1 MAQYKEKP
9 TRWCEAK
16 ALTFLL
22 NFIRN
27 HNGIIDKSDTFEL
40 LGTLYS
46 DDQWISLI
54 KQNFSKEKMHR
65 MAGGKGQNVKLD
77 MYNGPYN
84 TLSEIWNLKFAR
96 PYLRN
101 FLMKIIKQS
110 VQANPPE
117 RVADELFPRKM
128 RELQKMLKLNDL
140 EIDILLVQ
148 AFIQKD
154 FLHISDGHRRHT
166 DLNDKVVFIAKSVDR
181 DIAEVREA
189 LMEKNRLCRYACLDD
204 DDLDFNPELF
214 GFLNGFSTDP
224 IANIFF
230 ERNTEKSLPWDFYGA
245 VVEKHGELLERI
257 ITSRSGTKAA
267 NILLYG
273 APGTG
278 KTSFAKTLAERLRR
292 SCYLIKQKPGIN
304 RDAEGKPEFRF
315 GALGVCAD
323 MVDPIQSLI
332 IVDEADEMLRGGGG
346 GNFLASI
353 FGGNVSVGDKG
364 RLNMVLDSS
373 KVPTIWISN
382 TPAEALD
389 ESSRRRFDYA
399 IRFEPLTDA
408 QRKMIWRNNICKMN
422 LEPLIPDELQT
433 KLASLYPVSAG
444 GITLVLQNLSKM
456 TPGPEEVEGLIEKLM
471 RPHCELLG
479 ISTQKNKMLPAK
491 DYSLSGLNIKGKIP
505 LENIVGAVRNYLNG
519 KRNEIDRPR
528 MNLLL
533 SGAPG
538 TGKTEFVK
546 YLGAVLNTKVI
557 VKMGSDLLDMYVGG
571 TEQAIKQAFAEA
583 EKEHAILFLDEI
595 DGMLQSRERATRNWE
610 VTQVNELLHRMENFD
625 GVMIGAT
632 NFAVNLDPAVMRRFT
647 FKLEFDYLDDAGKKI
662 FFERMF
668 HAQLVPDEER
678 RLAQI
683 QHLAPGD
690 FRTVRQS
697 FFYLGNDVSNSDR
710 LDALLRESES
720 KTGVAGIKKQIG
732 F

>member
-1 MAQYKEKP
+1 M
-9 TRWCEAK
+9 C
-16 ALTFLL
+16 
-22 NFIRN
+22 
-27 HNGIIDKSDTFEL
+27 ID
-40 LGTLYS
+40 
-46 DDQWISLI
+46 
-54 KQNFSKEKMHR
+54 N
-65 MAGGKGQNVKLD
+65 
-77 MYNGPYN
+77 
-84 TLSEIWNLKFAR
+84 
-96 PYLRN
+96 
-101 FLMKIIKQS
+101 
-110 VQANPPE
+110 
-117 RVADELFPRKM
+117 
-128 RELQKMLKLNDL
+128 
-140 EIDILLVQ
+140 
-148 AFIQKD
+148 
-154 FLHISDGHRRHT
+154 
-166 DLNDKVVFIAKSVDR
+166 
-181 DIAEVREA
+181 
-189 LMEKNRLCRYACLDD
+189 
-204 DDLDFNPELF
+204 DLDFNSELF

-323 MVDPIQSLI
+323 MVDPTQSLI

-373 KVPTIWISN
+373 KVPTIWITN

>member
-117 RVADELFPRKM
+117 RFADELFPRKM

-323 MVDPIQSLI
+323 MVDPTQSLI

-373 KVPTIWISN
+373 KVPTIWITN

-422 LEPLIPDELQT
+422 LEPLIPDELQA

-538 TGKTEFVK
+538 AGKTEFVK

-610 VTQVNELLHRMENFD
+610 VTQVNELLHRMENFN

-632 NFAVNLDPAVMRRFT
+632 NFAVNLDPAVIRRFT

>member
-181 DIAEVREA
+181 DIAEVLEA

-315 GALGVCAD
+315 GVLGVCAD
-323 MVDPIQSLI
+323 MVDPTQSLI

-373 KVPTIWISN
+373 KVPTIWITN

-595 DGMLQSRERATRNWE
+595 DGMLQSRERAARNWE

>member
-181 DIAEVREA
+181 DIAEVLEA

-323 MVDPIQSLI
+323 MVDPTQSLI

-373 KVPTIWISN
+373 KVPTIWITN

-456 TPGPEEVEGLIEKLM
+456 TPGPEEVEELIEKLM

-595 DGMLQSRERATRNWE
+595 DGMLQSRERAARNWE

>member
-27 HNGIIDKSDTFEL
+27 HNAIIDKSDTFEL

-117 RVADELFPRKM
+117 RFADELFPRKM

-323 MVDPIQSLI
+323 MVDPTQSLI

-373 KVPTIWISN
+373 KVPTIWITN

-389 ESSRRRFDYA
+389 ESSRRRFDYS

-408 QRKMIWRNNICKMN
+408 QRKMIWHNNICKMN
-422 LEPLIPDELQT
+422 LEQLIPDELQT

-610 VTQVNELLHRMENFD
+610 VTQVNELLHRMENFN

>member
-27 HNGIIDKSDTFEL
+27 HSGIIDNNQTFDIL
-40 LGTLYS
+40 DSLYS
-46 DDQWISLI
+46 DDQWLSLI
-54 KQNFSKEKMHR
+54 KQNFSNEKMHR
-65 MAGGKGQNVKLD
+65 MPGGKGHHMEWE

-84 TLSEIWNLKFAR
+84 ILCEIWNLKFAR

-101 FLMKIIKQS
+101 FLIKIISQRL
-110 VQANPPE
+110 QTNPPE
-117 RVADELFPRKM
+117 RYSDEIFPRKM
-128 RELQKMLKLNDL
+128 RELQKTLKLSDL
-140 EIDILLVQ
+140 ETDILLIQ

-154 FLHISDGHRRHT
+154 FLHICDGHNRHT
-166 DLNDKVVFIAKSVDR
+166 DSNDKVIFIAKSLDR

-204 DDLDFNPELF
+204 DLDFNPPLAQ
-214 GFLNGFSTDP
+214 FLYGFSTDP
-224 IANIFF
+224 LSNIYF

-278 KTSFAKTLAERLRR
+278 KTSFAKTLAERLHRT
-292 SCYLIKQKPGIN
+292 CYLIKQKPGIN
-304 RDAEGKPEFRF
+304 RGAESKPEFRF
-315 GALGVCAD
+315 GALGVCTDMAD
-323 MVDPIQSLI
+323 PAQSLI

-346 GNFLASI
+346 GNILASI

-389 ESSRRRFDYA
+389 ESSRRRFDYS

-408 QRKMIWRNNICKMN
+408 QRKMIWHNNICKMN
-422 LEPLIPDELQT
+422 LEQLIPDELQT

-444 GITLVLQNLSKM
+444 GITLALQNLSKM
-456 TPGPEEVEGLIEKLM
+456 TPRQEEVEGLIEKLM

-479 ISTQKNKMLPAK
+479 ISSQKNKMLPAK

-519 KRNEIDRPR
+519 KQNEIDRPR

-583 EKEHAILFLDEI
+583 EQEHAILFLDEI

-610 VTQVNELLHRMENFD
+610 VTQVNELLHQMENFN
-625 GVMIGAT
+625 GIMIGAT
-632 NFAVNLDPAVMRRFT
+632 NFAVNLDSAVMRHFT

-668 HAQLVPDEER
+668 HTQLTPAEER
-678 RLAQI
+678 RLAAI
-683 QHLAPGD
+683 RHLAPGD

-697 FFYLGNDVSNSDR
+697 FFYLGNDVSNNDR

-720 KTGVAGIKKQIG
+720 KTGVAGTKKQIG

>member
-1 MAQYKEKP
+1 M
-9 TRWCEAK
+9 C
-16 ALTFLL
+16 
-22 NFIRN
+22 
-27 HNGIIDKSDTFEL
+27 ID
-40 LGTLYS
+40 
-46 DDQWISLI
+46 
-54 KQNFSKEKMHR
+54 N
-65 MAGGKGQNVKLD
+65 
-77 MYNGPYN
+77 
-84 TLSEIWNLKFAR
+84 
-96 PYLRN
+96 
-101 FLMKIIKQS
+101 
-110 VQANPPE
+110 
-117 RVADELFPRKM
+117 
-128 RELQKMLKLNDL
+128 
-140 EIDILLVQ
+140 
-148 AFIQKD
+148 
-154 FLHISDGHRRHT
+154 
-166 DLNDKVVFIAKSVDR
+166 
-181 DIAEVREA
+181 
-189 LMEKNRLCRYACLDD
+189 
-204 DDLDFNPELF
+204 DLDFNSELF

-323 MVDPIQSLI
+323 MVDPTQSLI

-373 KVPTIWISN
+373 KVPTIWITN

-444 GITLVLQNLSKM
+444 GITLVLQNLYKM
-456 TPGPEEVEGLIEKLM
+456 TPGSEEVEELIEKLM

>member
-1 MAQYKEKP
+1 
-9 TRWCEAK
+9 
-16 ALTFLL
+16 
-22 NFIRN
+22 
-27 HNGIIDKSDTFEL
+27 
-40 LGTLYS
+40 
-46 DDQWISLI
+46 
-54 KQNFSKEKMHR
+54 
-65 MAGGKGQNVKLD
+65 
-77 MYNGPYN
+77 
-84 TLSEIWNLKFAR
+84 
-96 PYLRN
+96 
-101 FLMKIIKQS
+101 
-110 VQANPPE
+110 
-117 RVADELFPRKM
+117 
-128 RELQKMLKLNDL
+128 
-140 EIDILLVQ
+140 
-148 AFIQKD
+148 
-154 FLHISDGHRRHT
+154 
-166 DLNDKVVFIAKSVDR
+166 
-181 DIAEVREA
+181 
-189 LMEKNRLCRYACLDD
+189 
-204 DDLDFNPELF
+204 
-214 GFLNGFSTDP
+214 
-224 IANIFF
+224 
-230 ERNTEKSLPWDFYGA
+230 
-245 VVEKHGELLERI
+245 
-257 ITSRSGTKAA
+257 
-267 NILLYG
+267 
-273 APGTG
+273 
-278 KTSFAKTLAERLRR
+278 
-292 SCYLIKQKPGIN
+292 
-304 RDAEGKPEFRF
+304 
-315 GALGVCAD
+315 
-323 MVDPIQSLI
+323 
-332 IVDEADEMLRGGGG
+332 
-346 GNFLASI
+346 
-353 FGGNVSVGDKG
+353 
-364 RLNMVLDSS
+364 
-373 KVPTIWISN
+373 
-382 TPAEALD
+382 
-389 ESSRRRFDYA
+389 
-399 IRFEPLTDA
+399 
-408 QRKMIWRNNICKMN
+408 
-422 LEPLIPDELQT
+422 
-433 KLASLYPVSAG
+433 
-444 GITLVLQNLSKM
+444 M

-610 VTQVNELLHRMENFD
+610 VTQVNELLHRMENFN

>member
-9 TRWCEAK
+9 TRWCETK
-16 ALTFLL
+16 ALTFFI
-22 NFIRN
+22 NFIKN
-27 HNGIIDKSDTFEL
+27 HNGSVNDNDTFQLVADL
-40 LGTLYS
+40 LPSERWYALITKTFPSKNLQKMINAHGRNRLDFN
-46 DDQWISLI
+46 DDPQEVL
-54 KQNFSKEKMHR
+54 R
-65 MAGGKGQNVKLD
+65 
-77 MYNGPYN
+77 
-84 TLSEIWNLKFAR
+84 TIWNFEFAR
-96 PYLRN
+96 PKLRN
-101 FLMKIIKQS
+101 LL
-110 VQANPPE
+110 VQISTEALRKNPVE
-117 RVADELFPRKM
+117 HYRHELFPRKAA
-128 RELQKMLKLNDL
+128 ELQKTLKLSDL
-140 EIDILLVQ
+140 EIQILLVQ
-148 AFIQKD
+148 AFVQKD
-154 FLHISDGHRRHT
+154 LLCIADGHNRHT

-204 DDLDFNPELF
+204 DLDFNPPLAQ
-214 GFLNGFSTDP
+214 FLNGFSTDP
-224 IANIFF
+224 LSNIYF

-278 KTSFAKTLAERLRR
+278 KTSFAKTLAERLHRT
-292 SCYLIKQKPGIN
+292 CYLIKQKPGIN
-304 RDAEGKPEFRF
+304 RDAESKPEFRF
-315 GALGVCAD
+315 GALGVCTDMAD
-323 MVDPIQSLI
+323 PAQSLI

-346 GNFLASI
+346 GNILASI

-389 ESSRRRFDYA
+389 ESSRRRFDYS

-408 QRKMIWRNNICKMN
+408 QRKMIWHNNICKMN
-422 LEPLIPDELQT
+422 LEQLIPDELQT

-444 GITLVLQNLSKM
+444 GITLALQNLSKM
-456 TPGPEEVEGLIEKLM
+456 TPRQEEVEGLIEKLM

-479 ISTQKNKMLPAK
+479 ISSQKNKMLPAK

-519 KRNEIDRPR
+519 KQNEIDRPR

-583 EKEHAILFLDEI
+583 EQEHAILFLDEI
-595 DGMLQSRERATRNWE
+595 DGMLQNRERATRNWE
-610 VTQVNELLHRMENFD
+610 VTQVNELLHQMENFN
-625 GVMIGAT
+625 GIMIGAT
-632 NFAVNLDPAVMRRFT
+632 NFAVNLDSAVMRRFT

-668 HAQLVPDEER
+668 HTQLTPAEER
-678 RLAQI
+678 RLAAI
-683 QHLAPGD
+683 RHLAPGD

-697 FFYLGNDVSNSDR
+697 FFYLGNDVSNNDR

-720 KTGVAGIKKQIG
+720 KTGVAGTKKQIG

>member
-278 KTSFAKTLAERLRR
+278 KTSFAKTLAERLHRT
-292 SCYLIKQKPGIN
+292 CYLIKQKPGIN

-323 MVDPIQSLI
+323 MVDPTQSLI

-373 KVPTIWISN
+373 KVPTIWITN

-444 GITLVLQNLSKM
+444 GITLALQNLSKM
-456 TPGPEEVEGLIEKLM
+456 TPRQEEVEGLIEKLM

-479 ISTQKNKMLPAK
+479 ISSQKNKMLPAK

-519 KRNEIDRPR
+519 KQNEIDRPR

-583 EKEHAILFLDEI
+583 EQEHAILFLDEI
-595 DGMLQSRERATRNWE
+595 DGMLQSRERAARNWE

>member
-117 RVADELFPRKM
+117 RFADELFPRKM

-278 KTSFAKTLAERLRR
+278 KMSFAKTLAERLRR

-323 MVDPIQSLI
+323 MVDPTQSLI

-373 KVPTIWISN
+373 KVPTIWITN

-408 QRKMIWRNNICKMN
+408 QRKIIWRNNICKMN

-456 TPGPEEVEGLIEKLM
+456 TPGPEEVEGFIEKLM

-610 VTQVNELLHRMENFD
+610 VTQVNELLHRMENFN